1 VIDQAAA
8 LRSLV
13 RDRASLLGRDSCLLG
28 QDSSLLGRDLKSRP
42 NRERVYTIAVTSGKG
57 GVGKT
62 SIAVN
67 LAILLARAGRGV
79 RLVDADFGLS
89 NAEVLLGVT
98 PAHTL
103 EDVIRGRV
111 DIADAWLPCAEG
123 VRLLSSGSGLEAM
136 ANIDGADATEVMSA
150 VIGSAS
156 DGDIIVIDTAPGID
170 GSVLSLLALAD
181 EVLMVTTPEPT
192 SITDTY
198 AAIKVLMSAVPE
210 PNITLVANCC
220 SVPAQAGAVADGLD
234 GICKRFLSRSFER
247 YEYVPYDPS
256 VGRAIQ
262 RQKPLAVTSSHAPAA
277 SWLRRV
283 AIKVAE
289 RARKHEAKVCK
300 VFRDLSAAEIPKPQA
315 LHDLSAAEI
324 PKHDAVAA
332 VEA

>member
-1 VIDQAAA
+1 M
-8 LRSLV
+8 LV
-13 RDRASLLGRDSCLLG
+13 RN
-28 QDSSLLGRDLKSRP
+28 LKSKHDKEHVP
-42 NRERVYTIAVTSGKG
+42 RVYTVAVTSGKG

-89 NAEVLLGVT
+89 NAEVLMGVA
-98 PAHTL
+98 PVHTL
-103 EDVIRGRV
+103 EDVVRGSV
-111 DIADAWLPCAEG
+111 DVADAWLECAEG

-136 ANIDGADATEVMSA
+136 ANLDGADVADIMRT

-156 DGDIIVIDTAPGID
+156 DGDIILFDTAPGID
-170 GSVLSLLALAD
+170 DPVVSLLSLAD

-198 AAIKVLMSAVPE
+198 AAIKVLLSGPAFRSCPTGGERAVRVPQ
-210 PNITLVANCC
+210 ITLVANCC
-220 SVPAQAGAVADGLD
+220 SVPSQASAVADGLA
-234 GICKRFLSRSFER
+234 GICNRFLGRSFDR

-262 RQKPLAVTSSHAPAA
+262 RQRPLAVISSHAPAA

-289 RARKHEAKVCK
+289 RARKHEAAT
-300 VFRDLSAAEIPKPQA
+300 LSDSAVRWDPNAMEVRKTSMVGDANAA
-315 LHDLSAAEI
+315 
-324 PKHDAVAA
+324 
-332 VEA
+332 

>member
-1 VIDQAAA
+1 VIDQADA

-13 RDRASLLGRDSCLLG
+13 RDRTVFART
-28 QDSSLLGRDLKSRP
+28 QSRAP
-42 NRERVYTIAVTSGKG
+42 RTYTIAVTSGKG

-67 LAILLARAGRGV
+67 LAILLARAGRSV

-98 PAHTL
+98 PPYTL
-103 EDVIRGRV
+103 EDVVRGRV
-111 DIADAWLPCAEG
+111 DIADAWVTSVEG
-123 VRLLSSGSGLEAM
+123 VKLLSSGSGLEAM
-136 ANIDGADATEVMSA
+136 ANIDGTDTNEVMSA

-156 DGDIIVIDTAPGID
+156 DGDIVVVDTSPGID
-170 GSVLSLLALAD
+170 DSVVSLLGLAD

-192 SITDTY
+192 AITDTY
-198 AAIKVLMSAVPE
+198 AAIKVLMSTVPD
-210 PNITLVANCC
+210 PAITLIANCC
-220 SVPAQAGAVADGLD
+220 SVPAQASAVADGLKS
-234 GICKRFLSRSFER
+234 ICMRFLNKSFER

-262 RQKPLAVTSSHAPAA
+262 RQRPLAVVSSHSPAA

-283 AIKVAE
+283 AIKVSE
-289 RARKHEAKVCK
+289 RARKHQAHVP
-300 VFRDLSAAEIPKPQA
+300 RDPNEMHAPRPRTAHIPTGAGLSGFERSGNPEHGWVA
-315 LHDLSAAEI
+315 
-324 PKHDAVAA
+324 AA